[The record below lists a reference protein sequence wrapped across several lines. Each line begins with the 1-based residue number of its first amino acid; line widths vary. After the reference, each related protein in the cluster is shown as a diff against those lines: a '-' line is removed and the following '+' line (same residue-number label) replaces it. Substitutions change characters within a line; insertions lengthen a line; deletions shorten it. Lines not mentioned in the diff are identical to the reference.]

1 VDDGIEE
8 LRQGF
13 VGREAVLAVLDQ
25 LLVDDGIDR
34 WVVVTGGRGKGKSA
48 LLATW
53 LARRA
58 VARDLVPH
66 HFVRRQ
72 QSDRVEPS
80 AIVRSL
86 AAQIE
91 ERYPALRDPF
101 ARPEARLADL
111 LTRVSNRELAPRGV
125 QMVLLVD
132 GLDEA
137 HPVSDLRQLLTFL
150 PRALPPGIRLLCA
163 GRHRA
168 PERDGFED
176 RVGRLA
182 RIDLDDPSF
191 AEDNDATVRAFWQRE
206 APGLGLDDRFIEHAV
221 GCADGN
227 VLHASALRR
236 YLASAPPSQ
245 RCPDAIP
252 RGLSSLL
259 AVVWE
264 RVAGDPVA
272 VRALGILCAARE
284 PLSIEQLGRVAGWS
298 DLGDPRTAVHVARE
312 LVVETR
318 SNRRAPVYRLFH
330 DAIRSY
336 LVEQIGP
343 AVIRGHHREL
353 GKTLASWPVP
363 RESAAQRYALQY
375 ALGHRIAAGDGPAI
389 HALASNVDF
398 LEAKHRELGVDDV
411 ELDVRRAVKACFT
424 HGYSELASELDR
436 LARVIARE
444 SNALRPDAGARTEEV
459 WHRLRQATRRADDA
473 RPRAPGP
480 VDDGSHGGARSTSWP
495 GRWSSHRTTEVW
507 SPHDSY
513 ASTLHDGA
521 ALRPAVA
528 GPNPACATI
537 EPEARRALASR
548 HKIILFL
555 AANPKDTSRLD
566 LEGECA
572 AIEHELRLARHG
584 NDFEFRSKWVVT
596 VDEMARHLIDLD
608 PTIIHFSGHGRRN
621 TSGSGSAT
629 SRDVVLPGDSGIYLH
644 DDRYGV
650 QLVTGRALA
659 MMVKASAPSTRLVVL
674 NACYSDGHAEELS
687 QVVDCVVGMTRAIQD
702 HAAHS
707 FAVAFYRAL
716 GHRFSV
722 GNAVAHAVATL
733 AAKQL
738 PDESVPR
745 CRTHHWSNAHEIVL

>member
-8 LRQGF
+8 LHQGF

-34 WVVVTGGRGKGKSA
+34 WVVLTGGRGKGKTA
-48 LLATW
+48 LLARW

-58 VARDLVPH
+58 VTRDLVPH
-66 HFVRRQ
+66 HFVRQ
-72 QSDRVEPS
+72 QRHDRVEPS
-80 AIVRSL
+80 AIARSL

-91 ERYPALRDPF
+91 ERYPALRDPY
-101 ARPEARLADL
+101 ARPQARLADL

-125 QMVLLVD
+125 QMVLLID

-137 HPVSDLRQLLTFL
+137 HPVSDLRQLLAFL
-150 PRALPPGIRLLCA
+150 PRALPPGIRFLCA
-163 GRHRA
+163 GRHRD
-168 PERDGFED
+168 PERDGFAD
-176 RVGRLA
+176 RCGRLV
-182 RIDLDDPSF
+182 RLDLDDPSLT
-191 AEDNDATVRAFWQRE
+191 ADNDATIRALWQRE
-206 APGLGLDDRFIEHAV
+206 APGLGLDDRFIEHV
-221 GCADGN
+221 VSCADGN
-227 VLHASALRR
+227 VLHASALQRH
-236 YLASAPPSQ
+236 LASVPPAE
-245 RCPDAIP
+245 RRPDIIP
-252 RGLSSLL
+252 RGLPSLL
-259 AVVWE
+259 AVLWQ

-284 PLSIEQLGRVAGWS
+284 PLSIEELGRVAGWS
-298 DLGDPRTAVHVARE
+298 DLADPRAAVHVARA
-312 LVVETR
+312 LVVEAR

-336 LVEQIGP
+336 LVEQLGP
-343 AVIRGHHREL
+343 AVIRGHHEEL
-353 GKTLASWPVP
+353 GQTLATWPAP
-363 RESAAQRYALQY
+363 REPAARRYTLQY

-411 ELDVRRAVKACFT
+411 ELDVRRAVAACFAVG
-424 HGYSELASELDR
+424 HSVLACELDH
-436 LARVIARE
+436 LARTIARE
-444 SNALRPDAGARTEEV
+444 SIALRADAGARASAV
-459 WHRLRQATRRADDA
+459 WQYLRQGTPHTAGVTARAPVPADDRRRVA
-473 RPRAPGP
+473 TY
-480 VDDGSHGGARSTSWP
+480 STP
-495 GRWSSHRTTEVW
+495 LPDRWSSDRTLEAWTGDDGHAPTIRAPAA
-507 SPHDSY
+507 SPPPTGRPTP
-513 ASTLHDGA
+513 AQA
-521 ALRPAVA
+521 A
-528 GPNPACATI
+528 I
-537 EPEARRALASR
+537 EPEARKPITAT

-555 AANPKDTSRLD
+555 AANPKNTSRLD

-596 VDEMARHLIDLD
+596 VDEMARHLIDLN
-608 PTIIHFSGHGRRN
+608 PTIIHFSGHGRRS
-621 TSGSGSAT
+621 TSGAEPT
-629 SRDVVLPGDSGIYLH
+629 ASRDVAPPGDSGIYLH
-644 DDRYGV
+644 DERHGV

-659 MMVKASAPSTRLVVL
+659 LMVKASAPSTRLVVL

-687 QVVDCVVGMTRAIQD
+687 QVVDCVVGMTRAIHD

-738 PDESVPR
+738 PDESIPR
-745 CRTHHWSNAHEIVL
+745 CRTQNWSDAHAILL

>member
-1 VDDGIEE
+1 MDDGIEE

-13 VGREAVLAVLDQ
+13 VGREAVLDVLDE
-25 LLVDDGIDR
+25 LLVDEGVDR
-34 WVVVTGGRGKGKSA
+34 WVILTGGRGKGKSA
-48 LLATW
+48 LLANW
-53 LARRA
+53 LTRRA

-66 HFVRRQ
+66 HFIRRQ
-72 QSDRVEPS
+72 QCDRVEPS

-91 ERYPALRDPF
+91 ERYPALRDPY
-101 ARPEARLADL
+101 ARPQARLAEL
-111 LTRVSNRELAPRGV
+111 LARVSDRELAPRGV

-132 GLDEA
+132 GLDES

-163 GRHRA
+163 GRHRD

-176 RVGRLA
+176 RFGRLA
-182 RIDLDDPSF
+182 RIDLDDPSL
-191 AEDNDATVRAFWQRE
+191 ADDNDATVRAFWRRE
-206 APGLGLDDRFIEHAV
+206 APGLGLDDRFVEHAV

-227 VLHASALRR
+227 VLHATALRTH
-236 YLASAPPSQ
+236 LASVPHAQ
-245 RCPDAIP
+245 RRPEAIP

-259 AVVWE
+259 AALWQ

-284 PLSIEQLGRVAGWS
+284 PLSLEQLGRVAGWS
-298 DLGDPRTAVHVARE
+298 DLGDPRAAVHVARE

-318 SNRRAPVYRLFH
+318 SNRRTPVYRLFH

-336 LVEQIGP
+336 LVQQLGP
-343 AVIRGHHREL
+343 AVIRGHHQQL
-353 GKTLASWPVP
+353 GKTLARWPAP
-363 RESAAQRYALQY
+363 HESAARRYALQY
-375 ALGHRIAAGDGPAI
+375 ALGHRIAAGDGAAI

-411 ELDVRRAVKACFT
+411 ELDVRRAVEACFT
-424 HGYSELASELDR
+424 VGHSVLASELDH
-436 LARVIARE
+436 LARAIARE

-459 WHRLRQATRRADDA
+459 WRRLRQGKRRADDA
-473 RPRAPGP
+473 KPRAPGP
-480 VDDGSHGGARSTSWP
+480 LDDGSQGDVRSTSLP
-495 GRWSSHRTTEVW
+495 GRWSSDRTIKVW
-507 SPHDSY
+507 SPGDSY
-513 ASTLHDGA
+513 ASTLHDGVA
-521 ALRPAVA
+521 VHPAVVC
-528 GPNPACATI
+528 PNPACATI
-537 EPEARRALASR
+537 EPEARRSLASR
-548 HKIILFL
+548 HKLILFL

-621 TSGSGSAT
+621 TSGSGAAT
-629 SRDVVLPGDSGIYLH
+629 SRDVVLPSDSGIYLH
-644 DDRYGV
+644 DEQQGV

-659 MMVKASAPSTRLVVL
+659 LMVKASAPSTRLVVL
-674 NACYSDGHAEELS
+674 NACYSDDHAEALC

>member
-1 VDDGIEE
+1 M
-8 LRQGF
+8 
-13 VGREAVLAVLDQ
+13 
-25 LLVDDGIDR
+25 
-34 WVVVTGGRGKGKSA
+34 
-48 LLATW
+48 
-53 LARRA
+53 
-58 VARDLVPH
+58 
-66 HFVRRQ
+66 
-72 QSDRVEPS
+72 EPS
-80 AIVRSL
+80 AIARSL

-91 ERYPALRDPF
+91 ERYPALRDPY
-101 ARPEARLADL
+101 ARPQARLADL

-125 QMVLLVD
+125 QMVLRID

-137 HPVSDLRQLLTFL
+137 HPVSDLRQLLAFL
-150 PRALPPGIRLLCA
+150 PRALPPGIRFLCA
-163 GRHRA
+163 GRHRD
-168 PERDGFED
+168 PERDGFAD
-176 RVGRLA
+176 RCGRLV
-182 RIDLDDPSF
+182 RLDLDDPSLT
-191 AEDNDATVRAFWQRE
+191 ADNDATVRALWQRE
-206 APGLGLDDRFIEHAV
+206 APGLGLDDRFIEHVV

-227 VLHASALRR
+227 MLHASALRR
-236 YLASAPPSQ
+236 HLASVPPAQ
-245 RCPDAIP
+245 RRPDTIP
-252 RGLSSLL
+252 RGLPSLL
-259 AVVWE
+259 AALWQ

-298 DLGDPRTAVHVARE
+298 DLVDPRAAVHVARA
-312 LVVETR
+312 LVVEAR
-318 SNRRAPVYRLFH
+318 SNRRAPVYRLLH

-343 AVIRGHHREL
+343 AVIRGHHQEL
-353 GKTLASWPVP
+353 GKTLASWPAP
-363 RESAAQRYALQY
+363 REPAACRYALQY
-375 ALGHRIAAGDGPAI
+375 ALGHRIAAGDSPAI

-398 LEAKHRELGVDDV
+398 LEAKHRELGIDDV
-411 ELDVRRAVKACFT
+411 ELDVRRAVEACFAAG
-424 HGYSELASELDR
+424 HSVLASELDH
-436 LARVIARE
+436 LARAIARE
-444 SNALRPDAGARTEEV
+444 SNALRPDTGARTEEI
-459 WHRLRQATRRADDA
+459 WRRLRQGKRRADDA
-473 RPRAPGP
+473 SPSASRPAGGGAP
-480 VDDGSHGGARSTSWP
+480 VGARSTSLRD
-495 GRWSSHRTTEVW
+495 RWASDRTL
-507 SPHDSY
+507 HARDLDDSY
-513 ASTLHDGA
+513 APTLHA
-521 ALRPAVA
+521 HPALLPDVAVPGSA
-528 GPNPACATI
+528 WSTI
-537 EPEARRALASR
+537 EPEARGPLASN

-555 AANPKDTSRLD
+555 AANPKNTSRLD

-596 VDEMARHLIDLD
+596 VDEMARHLIEFN

-621 TSGSGSAT
+621 TPGSESAT
-629 SRDVVLPGDSGIYLH
+629 SRDVALPGDSGIYLH
-644 DDRYGV
+644 DERHGV

-674 NACYSDGHAEELS
+674 NACYSDGHAEALC

-745 CRTHHWSNAHEIVL
+745 CRTHNWSDAHEILL